1 MQKIILE
8 NKKLNLR
15 WCIISKTRI
24 ITPGS
29 MSTLYEHKHKEEE
42 TMSCRNITL
51 GVPDLVWASSK
62 DLKIILQGLLV
73 WRSAHD
79 LCRNM
84 EWLHCFL
91 IYLAVSCFRFP
102 QSRLRFSTRYLF
114 PTYTSPVS
122 PYWSPDACW
131 LPAQGRHIL
140 GSSLSCVSPS
150 ASHRHIASLCL

>member
-24 ITPGS
+24 ITLGS

-42 TMSCRNITL
+42 TMS
-51 GVPDLVWASSK
+51 
-62 DLKIILQGLLV
+62 LQKYHL
-73 WRSAHD
+73 RSPWPSLSIFQGSEDYTSRFTGMKECTWSLQEHGMTA
-79 LCRNM
+79 LFSN
-84 EWLHCFL
+84 
-91 IYLAVSCFRFP
+91 LAVSCFRFP

-131 LPAQGRHIL
+131 LPPQGRHIL